1 MVSHSR
7 NGRLGDLRRVISHIC
22 WIRNA
27 FEGPTRRKDGGGS
40 LSDQSQGAYALVL
53 HEGAVPETGGIAVCG
68 FSTVGMVGVIAA
80 SHIISSLG
88 LNHLG
93 TVLNTKFP
101 AIALVHDEVPKHPV
115 RVYQGKQIG
124 VFTSEIQ
131 FPAEH
136 DVEFANTV
144 LDWFTKGGFE
154 RLIIVDGLVR
164 QDQGISEGGLY
175 GIGATKQARDR
186 LAEYDI
192 EKIQQGVVAG
202 IAGHLLSEGDRR
214 GLDIT
219 ALLAECNPMYPDAR
233 AAALA
238 VEAISDLTE
247 LEIPLSDLLE
257 DARRIEDSV
266 QDVLQKAQTMLPAPQ
281 DSDDDHMDPMIG

>member
-1 MVSHSR
+1 MDERS
-7 NGRLGDLRRVISHIC
+7 N
-22 WIRNA
+22 
-27 FEGPTRRKDGGGS
+27 
-40 LSDQSQGAYALVL
+40 GAYALVL
-53 HEGAVPETGGIAVCG
+53 HEGAMARTGGVAICG

-88 LNHLG
+88 LSHLG
-93 TVLNTKFP
+93 TVLNTRFP

-115 RVYQGKQIG
+115 RVYQGDEVG

-144 LDWFTKGGFE
+144 LEWFTKGGFKH
-154 RLIIVDGLVR
+154 LIIVDGLVR
-164 QDQGISEGGLY
+164 QELEIGKGGLY
-175 GIGATKQARDR
+175 GIGATKEARAR
-186 LAEYDI
+186 LGEHDI

-202 IAGHLLSEGDRR
+202 IAGHLLSEGDRQ

-238 VEAISDLTE
+238 VEAIADLTG
-247 LEIPLSDLLE
+247 LEVPLSGLIE
-257 DARRIEDSV
+257 DARRIEKSV
-266 QDVLQKAQTMLPAPQ
+266 KEIFEKAQTMLPAPG
-281 DSDDDHMDPMIG
+281 DSGRDDGPDPMIG

>member
-7 NGRLGDLRRVISHIC
+7 NGRLGDLRRVKLHIC

-27 FEGPTRRKDGGGS
+27 FEGLTRRKDGGGS

-68 FSTVGMVGVIAA
+68 FS
-80 SHIISSLG
+80 
-88 LNHLG
+88 LG

-144 LDWFTKGGFE
+144 LDWFIKGGFE

-175 GIGATKQARDR
+175 GIGATKEARDR

-247 LEIPLSDLLE
+247 LEIPLSGLLE

>member
-1 MVSHSR
+1 M
-7 NGRLGDLRRVISHIC
+7 NEQ
-22 WIRNA
+22 A
-27 FEGPTRRKDGGGS
+27 E
-40 LSDQSQGAYALVL
+40 GAYALVL
-53 HEGAVPETGGIAVCG
+53 HEGADPETGGVAICG

-88 LNHLG
+88 LDHLG
-93 TVLNTKFP
+93 TVLNKHFP

-115 RVYQGKQIG
+115 RVYQGKGVG

-144 LDWFTKGGFE
+144 LDWYTRGGFE

-164 QDQGISEGGLY
+164 QEKTTGNGGLY
-175 GIGATKQARDR
+175 GIGSIKQSRQR
-186 LAEYDI
+186 LADHEI
-192 EKIQQGVVAG
+192 EKIQQGVIAG

-238 VEAISDLTE
+238 VEAIADLTGM
-247 LEIPLSDLLE
+247 EIPLSGLIE
-257 DARRIEDSV
+257 DARKIEDSV
-266 QDVLQKAQTMLPAPQ
+266 KEVFEKAQTMLPAPV
-281 DSDDDHMDPMIG
+281 DKDDEHDPMIG

>member
-1 MVSHSR
+1 MTEQA
-7 NGRLGDLRRVISHIC
+7 G
-22 WIRNA
+22 
-27 FEGPTRRKDGGGS
+27 
-40 LSDQSQGAYALVL
+40 GAYALVL
-53 HEGAVPETGGIAVCG
+53 HEGADPETGGVAICG

-88 LNHLG
+88 LDHLG
-93 TVLNTKFP
+93 TVLNKHFP

-115 RVYQGKQIG
+115 RVYQGKGVG

-144 LDWFTKGGFE
+144 LDWYTRGGFE

-164 QDQGISEGGLY
+164 QESTTGNGGLY
-175 GIGATKQARDR
+175 GIGSIKQSRQR
-186 LAEYDI
+186 LVDYEI
-192 EKIQQGVVAG
+192 EKIQQGVIAG

-238 VEAISDLTE
+238 VEAIADLTGM
-247 LEIPLSDLLE
+247 EIPLSGLIE
-257 DARRIEDSV
+257 DARKIEDSV
-266 QDVLQKAQTMLPAPQ
+266 KEVFEKAQTMLPAPAEK
-281 DSDDDHMDPMIG
+281 DDDQHDPMIG

>member
-1 MVSHSR
+1 M
-7 NGRLGDLRRVISHIC
+7 N
-22 WIRNA
+22 
-27 FEGPTRRKDGGGS
+27 EQTE
-40 LSDQSQGAYALVL
+40 GAYALVL
-53 HEGAVPETGGIAVCG
+53 HEGADPETGGVAICG

-88 LNHLG
+88 LDHLG
-93 TVLNTKFP
+93 TVLNKHFP

-115 RVYQGKQIG
+115 RVYQGKGVG

-144 LDWFTKGGFE
+144 LEWYTRGGFE

-164 QDQGISEGGLY
+164 QEKTTGNGGLY
-175 GIGATKQARDR
+175 GIGSIKQSRQR
-186 LAEYDI
+186 LADHEI
-192 EKIQQGVVAG
+192 EKIQQGVIAG

-238 VEAISDLTE
+238 VEAIADLTGM
-247 LEIPLSDLLE
+247 EIPLSGLIE
-257 DARRIEDSV
+257 DARKIEDSV
-266 QDVLQKAQTMLPAPQ
+266 KEVFEKAQTMLPAPV
-281 DSDDDHMDPMIG
+281 DKDDEHDPMIG

>member
-1 MVSHSR
+1 
-7 NGRLGDLRRVISHIC
+7 
-22 WIRNA
+22 
-27 FEGPTRRKDGGGS
+27 
-40 LSDQSQGAYALVL
+40 
-53 HEGAVPETGGIAVCG
+53 
-68 FSTVGMVGVIAA
+68 MVGVIAA

-88 LNHLG
+88 LDHLG
-93 TVLNTKFP
+93 TVLNKHFP

-115 RVYQGKQIG
+115 RVYQGKGVG

-144 LDWFTKGGFE
+144 LEWYTRGGFE

-164 QDQGISEGGLY
+164 QEKTTGNGGLY
-175 GIGATKQARDR
+175 GIGSIKQSRQR
-186 LAEYDI
+186 LADHEI
-192 EKIQQGVVAG
+192 EKIQQGVIAG

-238 VEAISDLTE
+238 VEAIADLTGM
-247 LEIPLSDLLE
+247 EIPLSGLIE
-257 DARRIEDSV
+257 DARKIEDSV
-266 QDVLQKAQTMLPAPQ
+266 KDVFEKAQTMLPAPV
-281 DSDDDHMDPMIG
+281 DKDDEHDPMIG

>member
-1 MVSHSR
+1 M
-7 NGRLGDLRRVISHIC
+7 NEQ
-22 WIRNA
+22 A
-27 FEGPTRRKDGGGS
+27 E
-40 LSDQSQGAYALVL
+40 GAYALVL
-53 HEGAVPETGGIAVCG
+53 HEGADPETGGVAICG

-88 LNHLG
+88 LDHLG
-93 TVLNTKFP
+93 TVLNKHFP

-115 RVYQGKQIG
+115 RVYQGKGVG

-144 LDWFTKGGFE
+144 LEWYTRGGFE

-164 QDQGISEGGLY
+164 QEKTTGNGGLY
-175 GIGATKQARDR
+175 GIGSIKQSRQR
-186 LAEYDI
+186 LADHEI
-192 EKIQQGVVAG
+192 EKIQQGVIAG

-238 VEAISDLTE
+238 VEAIADLTGM
-247 LEIPLSDLLE
+247 EIPLSGLIE
-257 DARRIEDSV
+257 DARKIEDSV
-266 QDVLQKAQTMLPAPQ
+266 KEVFEKAQTMLPAPV
-281 DSDDDHMDPMIG
+281 DKDDEHDPMIG

>member
-1 MVSHSR
+1 M
-7 NGRLGDLRRVISHIC
+7 N
-22 WIRNA
+22 
-27 FEGPTRRKDGGGS
+27 EQTE
-40 LSDQSQGAYALVL
+40 GAYALVL
-53 HEGAVPETGGIAVCG
+53 HEGADPETGGVAICG

-80 SHIISSLG
+80 SHIISSLE
-88 LNHLG
+88 LDHLG
-93 TVLNTKFP
+93 TVLNKHFP

-115 RVYQGKQIG
+115 RVYQGKGVG

-144 LDWFTKGGFE
+144 LDWYTRGGSE
-154 RLIIVDGLVR
+154 RLIVVDGLVR
-164 QDQGISEGGLY
+164 QENTTGNGGLY
-175 GIGATKQARDR
+175 GIGSIKQSRQR
-186 LAEYDI
+186 LADHEV
-192 EKIQQGVVAG
+192 EKIQQGVIAG

-238 VEAISDLTE
+238 VEAIADLTGM
-247 LEIPLSDLLE
+247 EIPLSGLIE
-257 DARRIEDSV
+257 DARKIEDSV
-266 QDVLQKAQTMLPAPQ
+266 KDVFEKAQTMLPAPV
-281 DSDDDHMDPMIG
+281 DKDDEHDPMIG

>member
-1 MVSHSR
+1 M
-7 NGRLGDLRRVISHIC
+7 
-22 WIRNA
+22 
-27 FEGPTRRKDGGGS
+27 RRKDGG
-40 LSDQSQGAYALVL
+40 LTMEDQSGGAYALVL
-53 HEGAVPETGGIAVCG
+53 HEGADPKTGGIAICG

-80 SHIISSLG
+80 SHVISSLG
-88 LNHLG
+88 LSHLG

-101 AIALVHDEVPKHPV
+101 AIALVHDEIPKHPV
-115 RVYQGKQIG
+115 RVYQGNDVG

-144 LDWFTKGGFE
+144 LEWYTKGGFE

-164 QDQGISEGGLY
+164 QDQGISDGGLY
-175 GIGATKQARDR
+175 GIGATKEARER
-186 LAEYDI
+186 LSEHDI

-238 VEAISDLTE
+238 VEAITDLTG
-247 LEIPLSDLLE
+247 LEITLSTLIE
-257 DARRIEDSV
+257 DARRIEESV
-266 QDVLQKAQTMLPAPQ
+266 QEVLQKAQTMLPAP
-281 DSDDDHMDPMIG
+281 DESIDDGMDPMVG